1 MKKLQ
6 EGKAIFRA
14 NISGKNKGPGKA
26 AGVFYNPA
34 MKFSRD
40 LHVAFA
46 RQFNFKGIMLDG
58 LAASGI
64 RGIRLFLEAGVNIEF
79 CDVSRLA
86 TDTIQENMKLNKM
99 SCRVH
104 NKTLEELLKDRKY
117 DWIDID
123 PFGTPVPY
131 LKAAIDSL
139 NKKGILGV
147 SATDTAVLFGAK
159 PTVCERRYGSKSMK
173 KVASKE
179 IGTRILIS
187 KIYKIASESGKGIQP
202 LLSYYEGHHL
212 RVFLR
217 ITEKRTVQL
226 KWIDKNMKIRDKKND
241 DTSGPLWV
249 DKIIQ
254 ADLVPSDCSGLLGK
268 FFDKLRKEAD
278 GPPGLY
284 DINEIAKDANVGQT
298 PKRKKIVKCISNLG
312 CFASSSVF
320 SPLGIKTDASRND
333 RIEAVKHAQSL

>member
-1 MKKLQ
+1 
-6 EGKAIFRA
+6 
-14 NISGKNKGPGKA
+14 
-26 AGVFYNPA
+26 

-187 KIYKIASESGKGIQP
+187 KIYKIASESVRGI
-202 LLSYYEGHHL
+202 L
-212 RVFLR
+212 
-217 ITEKRTVQL
+217 
-226 KWIDKNMKIRDKKND
+226 
-241 DTSGPLWV
+241 
-249 DKIIQ
+249 
-254 ADLVPSDCSGLLGK
+254 
-268 FFDKLRKEAD
+268 
-278 GPPGLY
+278 
-284 DINEIAKDANVGQT
+284 
-298 PKRKKIVKCISNLG
+298 NLHN
-312 CFASSSVF
+312 F
-320 SPLGIKTDASRND
+320 
-333 RIEAVKHAQSL
+333 